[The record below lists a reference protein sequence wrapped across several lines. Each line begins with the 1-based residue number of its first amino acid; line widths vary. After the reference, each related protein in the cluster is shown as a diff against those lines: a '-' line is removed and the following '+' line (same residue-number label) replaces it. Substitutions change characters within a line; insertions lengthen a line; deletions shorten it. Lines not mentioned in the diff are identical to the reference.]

1 MLPRMHCTRPGFT
14 LLEIILSLLILSV
27 ITAFL
32 MPEVIDKGDQADAP
46 RVQADLMELATAI
59 ELFRLDV
66 RQLAGDVEDLV
77 KPISADDRNLFGRSY
92 SRRDSIRWDGPYIKT
107 AIKPGQPL
115 RTAYKGTIQDG
126 FAIADGNPTSS
137 SDSTLTLPITRMNCR
152 PSNYI
157 AIAIQN
163 IDEPDF
169 EELNDLIDGDREL
182 DGDLGSQLV
191 GQLRYTSPETKTVY
205 FLVRPCR

>member
-59 ELFRLDV
+59 ELFRL
-66 RQLAGDVEDLV
+66 
-77 KPISADDRNLFGRSY
+77 
-92 SRRDSIRWDGPYIKT
+92 
-107 AIKPGQPL
+107 
-115 RTAYKGTIQDG
+115 
-126 FAIADGNPTSS
+126 ADGNPTSS

-163 IDEPDF
+163 IDEADF

>member
-1 MLPRMHCTRPGFT
+1 
-14 LLEIILSLLILSV
+14 
-27 ITAFL
+27 
-32 MPEVIDKGDQADAP
+32 
-46 RVQADLMELATAI
+46 
-59 ELFRLDV
+59 
-66 RQLAGDVEDLV
+66 
-77 KPISADDRNLFGRSY
+77 
-92 SRRDSIRWDGPYIKT
+92 
-107 AIKPGQPL
+107 
-115 RTAYKGTIQDG
+115 
-126 FAIADGNPTSS
+126 
-137 SDSTLTLPITRMNCR
+137 MNCR

-163 IDEPDF
+163 IDEADF